1 MSYLLYTGQ
10 TVEAPIAA
18 KHPRAAEF
26 ERRLFDLNNEAAT
39 ELAAHLGV
47 NVNLPVPQI
56 FDANFDAAFSPAF
69 EGQAM
74 PDALAGFDTD
84 SEWGEN

>member
-10 TVEAPIAA
+10 TIEALIRA

-39 ELAAHLGV
+39 ELAGHLGV
-47 NVNLPVPQI
+47 NVKLPVPSI

-69 EGQAM
+69 EDQPM
-74 PDALAGFDTD
+74 PEALEGFDTD
-84 SEWGEN
+84 SEWGED

>member
-10 TVEAPIAA
+10 TIEALVLS

-26 ERRLFDLNNEAAT
+26 EKRLFDLNDEAARL
-39 ELAAHLGV
+39 LAAHLEV
-47 NVNLPVPQI
+47 ETVPDTDRHI
-56 FDANFDAAFSPAF
+56 FDASFAAVFRPAF

-74 PDALAGFDTD
+74 PEVLEGYDTTE
-84 SEWGEN
+84 EWGE